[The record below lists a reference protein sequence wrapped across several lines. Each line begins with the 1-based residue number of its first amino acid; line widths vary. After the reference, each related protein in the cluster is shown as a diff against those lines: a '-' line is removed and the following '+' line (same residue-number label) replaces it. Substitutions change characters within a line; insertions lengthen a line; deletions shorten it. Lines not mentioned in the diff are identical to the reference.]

1 MQCFQCGAEQ
11 SDESLFCTKCGTRL
25 GKAPASATEIP
36 EASDKTL
43 ASSKEEEEKILRE
56 LKEALKGVQ
65 EPETSSPTSESS
77 STLLSKKVWIVGGS
91 LIVIILLILALD
103 LIKKNRKESSPIPS
117 PLPESVLQPQP
128 TSSVPEENDAMR
140 TTVGKVAAM
149 LEAIN
154 QYSKVKKSLPA
165 SLTNLNRGYFEAE
178 NIKDGWGQNIL

>member
-65 EPETSSPTSESS
+65 EPETSSPTSDSS
-77 STLLSKKVWIVGGS
+77 STFLSRKVWIIGGS
-91 LIVIILLILALD
+91 VILFILFILALA
-103 LIKKNRKESSPIPS
+103 LMKRNRNEQPPVLSPPA
-117 PLPESVLQPQP
+117 ESVLQPQQP
-128 TSSVPEENDAMR
+128 AFSGLENDAMR
-140 TTVGKVAAM
+140 TTVGKIAAI

-154 QYSKVKKSLPA
+154 QYSMSKKSLPDD
-165 SLTNLNRGYFEAE
+165 LIN
-178 NIKDGWGQNIL
+178 